1 MIHLRSLLT
10 EAVSDDPDF
19 VAYIKEQEGSKKDKR
34 GYHVAYQDS
43 VGKWTIG
50 YGHASNSVKPGM
62 KWTEAKAE
70 EQLKRD
76 INKAESIAKSY
87 VAEKFPGKTLGSTQ
101 LKMLTDFAFNLGGLR
116 KFPKFTAA
124 VVYKNWSEAAKNYKR
139 FAGGMELTKR
149 NRDFY
154 NKFLSPLLAKSSA
167 VKKSTAGATNPTTAP
182 KPSRIAT
189 AIKQHVWVVQSGDAL
204 SGIVDKLIKGG
215 YRYPVSVASI
225 KKLNALPG
233 VSIQVGQKLKLK

>member
-1 MIHLRSLLT
+1 MIRLQQLLT

-19 VAYIKEQEGSKKDKR
+19 VAYIKEQEGSRKNKQ

-50 YGHASNSVKPGM
+50 YGHASDAVKPGM
-62 KWTEAKAE
+62 KWSEQKAE
-70 EQLKRD
+70 AQLKQD
-76 INKAESIAKSY
+76 LNSAVQKAKSY

-101 LKMLTDFAFNLGGLR
+101 LKMLTDFTFNLGGLR

-124 VVYKNWSEAAKNYKR
+124 VVYKNWPEAAKNYKR

-154 NKFLSPLLAKSSA
+154 NKFLRPLLANP
-167 VKKSTAGATNPTTAP
+167 STLKQATAAP
-182 KPSRIAT
+182 KPSRISV
-189 AIKQHVWVVQSGDAL
+189 AIKQHVWTVQSGDTL